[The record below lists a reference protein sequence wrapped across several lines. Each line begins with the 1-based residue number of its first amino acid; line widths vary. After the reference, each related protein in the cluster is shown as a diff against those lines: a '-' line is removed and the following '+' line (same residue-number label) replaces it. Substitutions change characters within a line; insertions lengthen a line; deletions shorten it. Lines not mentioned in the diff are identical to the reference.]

1 MRVKVEA
8 TEKGPVPSE
17 TVVTIAT
24 TAGTEDVI
32 VHASQVTEDGVCLAP
47 PPEARQV
54 KMHADDPKHRSVQ
67 LDVGEYGAPRFERGE
82 VEQVAL

>member
-8 TEKGPVPSE
+8 QAKGRVPSE

-32 VHASQVTEDGVCLAP
+32 VHSSQVTEDGVEVGYIGSEEEG
-47 PPEARQV
+47 EAV
-54 KMHADDPKHRSVQ
+54 
-67 LDVGEYGAPRFERGE
+67 LIELPRETLSGRWR
-82 VEQVAL
+82 VWVLKSAIA